1 MHFHKKCIS
10 QSCTLNIIRYK
21 EILRLGASHSKPLQT
36 PTIAL
41 VKTRMV
47 VLRENLE
54 GMRVAGEG
62 PVNIKMHK
70 TNREQMLACGHGDD
84 ADRISAPVPVL
95 KAGGGV
101 GEPLP

>member
-47 VLRENLE
+47 VLRETLRE
-54 GMRVAGEG
+54 
-62 PVNIKMHK
+62 
-70 TNREQMLACGHGDD
+70 TLREQLRRNEG
-84 ADRISAPVPVL
+84 SW
-95 KAGGGV
+95 GG
-101 GEPLP
+101 PSKY